1 MVTEIETCCCDA
13 LAGDWRNSIVGLG
26 AVPTWDSLRPV
37 PPRTAALAGRA
48 IAAAPHAF
56 VAEAA
61 RIFGVKARAELL
73 PWELAWRLFNLC
85 IAGCEGALW
94 RGDWHGV
101 TAYGDAAMSLPG
113 GSKLRQAIL
122 ENVLDTTF
130 VAVTLA
136 QTEAMRAQGQP
147 ASAGGEP
154 ARGDT
159 GNPFEATARLLDSA
173 AQADQYPTLCD
184 NVLPSLLRTADR
196 PILSALHTAG
206 PLWVHLARA
215 AARVRSGHPMS
226 AQAAQ
231 WLTKLISPE

>member
-26 AVPTWDSLRPV
+26 AVPAWDSLRPV

-61 RIFGVKARAELL
+61 RIFGVKARSELL

-85 IAGCEGALW
+85 VAGCEGALS
-94 RGDWHGV
+94 RADWHGV

-122 ENVLDTTF
+122 ENVLETTF

-136 QTEAMRAQGQP
+136 QSEAMHAPGRAVP
-147 ASAGGEP
+147 AVGEP
-154 ARGDT
+154 GHGNT

-184 NVLPSLLRTADR
+184 NVLPTLLKTADR
-196 PILSALHTAG
+196 PILSALNTAG
-206 PLWVHLARA
+206 PLWVHLTRA
-215 AARVRSGHPMS
+215 AARVRSGHPAS
-226 AQAAQ
+226 AAAVQ
-231 WLTKLISPE
+231 WLTKLISAD